1 MTTEAITLLKED
13 VLSLGRMVDNTVDM
27 VTNLLKQDNSTQ
39 LEVVEAQEKK
49 INDWSQEIEEKCLEL
64 LIEKDNLSAKDVRT
78 LVSCTLIVSK
88 LERLGDHA
96 NRVARIA
103 SWAREEEIPVPEEL
117 PQMSAVVHHMMQD
130 ALLTFVT
137 NDLDKVIEVL
147 QKDSQV
153 NYLHDVMSKRL
164 LSSLGE
170 QEQASAHMGAQFL
183 FCARFIERMG
193 DLCTSVAKRVHF
205 INTGKRLS
213 SKSPAVD
220 RG

>member
-1 MTTEAITLLKED
+1 MTAESITLLKED

-27 VTNLLKQDNSTQ
+27 VTNLLKKHDSAS
-39 LEVVEAQEKK
+39 LEDVENQEKQ

-103 SWAREEEIPVPEEL
+103 SWAREEEIEVPDEL

-137 NDLDKVIEVL
+137 NDLNKVTEVL
-147 QKDSQV
+147 QQDSQV

-164 LSSLGE
+164 LSKLGE

-213 SKSPAVD
+213 SRSPAPE

>member
-1 MTTEAITLLKED
+1 MTAESITLLKED

-27 VTNLLKQDNSTQ
+27 VTNLLKKADSAR
-39 LEVVEAQEKK
+39 LEDVENQEKQ

-103 SWAREEEIPVPEEL
+103 SWAREEEIEVPDEL

-137 NDLDKVIEVL
+137 NDLNKVTEVL
-147 QKDSQV
+147 QQDSQV

-164 LSSLGE
+164 LSKLGE

-213 SKSPAVD
+213 SRSPAPD

>member
-1 MTTEAITLLKED
+1 MTAESITLLKED

-27 VTNLLKQDNSTQ
+27 VTNLLKKDDSAR
-39 LEVVEAQEKK
+39 LEDVENQEKQ
-49 INDWSQEIEEKCLEL
+49 INEWSQEIEEKCLEL

-103 SWAREEEIPVPEEL
+103 SWAREEEIEVPDEL

-137 NDLDKVIEVL
+137 NDLNKVTEVL
-147 QKDSQV
+147 QQDSQV

-164 LSSLGE
+164 LSKLGE

-213 SKSPAVD
+213 SRSPAPD

>member
-1 MTTEAITLLKED
+1 MTAETITLLKED
-13 VLSLGRMVDNTVDM
+13 VLTLGRMVDSTVGK
-27 VTNLLKQDNSTQ
+27 VTNLLKRDDSIR
-39 LEVVEAQEKK
+39 LEEVENQEKR

-64 LIEKDNLSAKDVRT
+64 LIEKDKLSAKDIRT
-78 LVSCTLIVSK
+78 LVSCTIIVAK

-103 SWAREEEIPVPEEL
+103 SWAKEEEIEVPEEL
-117 PQMSAVVHHMMQD
+117 PQMCAVVHHMLQD

-137 NDLDKVIEVL
+137 NDLDKVSEVL

-164 LSSLGE
+164 LSKLGE

-213 SKSPAVD
+213 SKSPM
-220 RG
+220 REMG

>member
-1 MTTEAITLLKED
+1 MTAETITLLKED
-13 VLSLGRMVDNTVDM
+13 VLTLGRMVDSTVGK
-27 VTNLLKQDNSTQ
+27 VTNLLKRDDSIR
-39 LEVVEAQEKK
+39 LEEVENQEKR

-64 LIEKDNLSAKDVRT
+64 LIEKDKLSAKDIRT
-78 LVSCTLIVSK
+78 LVSCTIIVAK

-103 SWAREEEIPVPEEL
+103 SWAKEEEIEVPVEL
-117 PQMSAVVHHMMQD
+117 PQMCAVVHHMLQD

-137 NDLDKVIEVL
+137 NDLDKVSEVL

-164 LSSLGE
+164 LSKLGE

-213 SKSPAVD
+213 SKSPM
-220 RG
+220 REMG

>member
-1 MTTEAITLLKED
+1 
-13 VLSLGRMVDNTVDM
+13 MVDNTVDM
-27 VTNLLKQDNSTQ
+27 VTNLLKKDDSAR
-39 LEVVEAQEKK
+39 LEDVENQEKQ
-49 INDWSQEIEEKCLEL
+49 INEWSQEIEEKCLEL

-103 SWAREEEIPVPEEL
+103 SWAREEEIEVPDEL

-137 NDLDKVIEVL
+137 NDLNKVTEVL
-147 QKDSQV
+147 QQDSQV

-164 LSSLGE
+164 LSKLGE

-213 SKSPAVD
+213 SRSPAPD

>member
-1 MTTEAITLLKED
+1 MTAESITLLKED

-27 VTNLLKQDNSTQ
+27 VTNLLKKDDSAR
-39 LEVVEAQEKK
+39 LDDVENQEKQ

-103 SWAREEEIPVPEEL
+103 SWAREEEIEVPEEL

-137 NDLDKVIEVL
+137 NDLNKVTEVL
-147 QKDSQV
+147 QQDSQV

-164 LSSLGE
+164 LSKLGE

-213 SKSPAVD
+213 ARSPAPD

>member
-1 MTTEAITLLKED
+1 MTAESITLLKED

-27 VTNLLKQDNSTQ
+27 VTNLLKKDDSAR
-39 LEVVEAQEKK
+39 LEDVENQEKQ
-49 INDWSQEIEEKCLEL
+49 INEWSQEIEEKCLEL

-103 SWAREEEIPVPEEL
+103 SWAREEEIEVPDEL
-117 PQMSAVVHHMMQD
+117 PQMSAVVHRMMQD

-137 NDLDKVIEVL
+137 NDLNKVTEVL
-147 QKDSQV
+147 QQDSQV

-164 LSSLGE
+164 LSKLGE

-213 SKSPAVD
+213 SRSPAPD

>member
-1 MTTEAITLLKED
+1 VTAETITLLKED
-13 VLSLGRMVDNTVDM
+13 VLTLGRMVDSTVGK
-27 VTNLLKQDNSTQ
+27 VTNLLKRDDSIR
-39 LEVVEAQEKK
+39 LEEVENQEKR

-64 LIEKDNLSAKDVRT
+64 LIEKDKLSAKDIRT
-78 LVSCTLIVSK
+78 LVSCTIIVAK

-103 SWAREEEIPVPEEL
+103 SWAKEEEIEVPEEL
-117 PQMSAVVHHMMQD
+117 PQMCAVVHHMLQD

-137 NDLDKVIEVL
+137 NDLDKVSEVL

-164 LSSLGE
+164 LSKLGE

-213 SKSPAVD
+213 SKSPM
-220 RG
+220 REMG

>member
-1 MTTEAITLLKED
+1 MTAEAITLLKED

-27 VTNLLKQDNSTQ
+27 VTNLLKQEDSAR
-39 LEVVEAQEKK
+39 LEEVEDQEKM
-49 INDWSQEIEEKCLEL
+49 INEWSQEIEEKCLEL

-103 SWAREEEIPVPEEL
+103 SWAREEEIEVPEEL
-117 PQMSAVVHHMMQD
+117 PQMCAVVHHMMQD

-137 NDLDKVIEVL
+137 NDLNKVTEVL
-147 QKDSQV
+147 QKDNQV

-164 LSSLGE
+164 LSKLGE
-170 QEQASAHMGAQFL
+170 QEQATAHMGAQFL

-193 DLCTSVAKRVHF
+193 DLCTSVAKRVYF

-213 SKSPAVD
+213 SRSPAAD

>member
-1 MTTEAITLLKED
+1 MTAESITLLKED

-27 VTNLLKQDNSTQ
+27 VTNLLKKDDSAR
-39 LEVVEAQEKK
+39 LEDVENQEKQ
-49 INDWSQEIEEKCLEL
+49 INEWSQEIEEKCLEL

-103 SWAREEEIPVPEEL
+103 SWAREEEIEVPEEL
-117 PQMSAVVHHMMQD
+117 PQMSAVVHRMMQD

-137 NDLDKVIEVL
+137 NDLNKVTEVL
-147 QKDSQV
+147 QQDSQV

-164 LSSLGE
+164 LSKLGE

-213 SKSPAVD
+213 SRSPAPD

>member
-1 MTTEAITLLKED
+1 MTAETITLLKED
-13 VLSLGRMVDNTVDM
+13 VLTLGRMVDSTVGK
-27 VTNLLKQDNSTQ
+27 VTNLLKRDDSIR
-39 LEVVEAQEKK
+39 LEEIENQEKR

-64 LIEKDNLSAKDVRT
+64 LIEKDKLSAKDIRT
-78 LVSCTLIVSK
+78 LVSCTIIVAK

-103 SWAREEEIPVPEEL
+103 SWAKEEEIEVPEEL
-117 PQMSAVVHHMMQD
+117 PQMSAVVHRMLQD

-137 NDLDKVIEVL
+137 NDLDKVMEVL

-164 LSSLGE
+164 LSKLGE

-183 FCARFIERMG
+183 FCARFMERMG

-213 SKSPAVD
+213 KSPVPD
-220 RG
+220 KG

>member
-1 MTTEAITLLKED
+1 MSAETITLLKED
-13 VLSLGRMVDNTVDM
+13 VLTLGRMVDSTVGK
-27 VTNLLKQDNSTQ
+27 VTNLLKHDDSIR
-39 LEVVEAQEKK
+39 LEEVENQEKR

-64 LIEKDNLSAKDVRT
+64 LIEKDKLSAKDIRT
-78 LVSCTLIVSK
+78 LVSCTIIVAK

-96 NRVARIA
+96 NRVGRIA
-103 SWAREEEIPVPEEL
+103 CWAREEEIDVPEEL
-117 PQMSAVVHHMMQD
+117 PQMSAVVHRMLQD

-137 NDLDKVIEVL
+137 NDLDKVMEVL

-164 LSSLGE
+164 LSKLGE

-193 DLCTSVAKRVHF
+193 DLCASVAKRVHF

-213 SKSPAVD
+213 KSPVPD
-220 RG
+220 KG

>member
-1 MTTEAITLLKED
+1 
-13 VLSLGRMVDNTVDM
+13 MVDNTVDM
-27 VTNLLKQDNSTQ
+27 VTNLLKKADSAR
-39 LEVVEAQEKK
+39 LEDVENQEKQ

-103 SWAREEEIPVPEEL
+103 SWAREEEIEVPDEL

-137 NDLDKVIEVL
+137 NDLNKVTEVL
-147 QKDSQV
+147 QQDSQV

-164 LSSLGE
+164 LSKLGE

-213 SKSPAVD
+213 SRSPAPD

>member
-1 MTTEAITLLKED
+1 MTAEAITLLKED

-27 VTNLLKQDNSTQ
+27 VTNLLKQEDSAR
-39 LEVVEAQEKK
+39 LEEVEDQEKK

-103 SWAREEEIPVPEEL
+103 SWAREEEIDVPEEL

-137 NDLDKVIEVL
+137 NDLNKVTEVL
-147 QKDSQV
+147 QKDNQV

-164 LSSLGE
+164 LSKLGE

-213 SKSPAVD
+213 SRSPAPE

>member
-1 MTTEAITLLKED
+1 MTAEAITLLKED

-27 VTNLLKQDNSTQ
+27 VTNLLKQEDSAR
-39 LEVVEAQEKK
+39 LEEVEDQEKK
-49 INDWSQEIEEKCLEL
+49 INEWSQEIEEKCLEL

-103 SWAREEEIPVPEEL
+103 SWAREEEIEVPEEL
-117 PQMSAVVHHMMQD
+117 PQMCAVVHHMMQD

-137 NDLDKVIEVL
+137 NDLNKVTEVL
-147 QKDSQV
+147 QKDNQV

-164 LSSLGE
+164 LSKLGE
-170 QEQASAHMGAQFL
+170 QEQATAHMGAQFL

-193 DLCTSVAKRVHF
+193 DLCTSVAKRVYF

-213 SKSPAVD
+213 SRSPAAD

>member
-1 MTTEAITLLKED
+1 MTAESITLLKED
-13 VLSLGRMVDNTVDM
+13 VLSLGRMVDNTVEM
-27 VTNLLKQDNSTQ
+27 VTNLLKKDDSAR
-39 LEVVEAQEKK
+39 LDDVENQEKQ

-103 SWAREEEIPVPEEL
+103 SWAREEEIEVPEEL

-137 NDLDKVIEVL
+137 NDLNKVTEVL
-147 QKDSQV
+147 QQDSQV

-164 LSSLGE
+164 LSKLGE

-213 SKSPAVD
+213 ARSPAPD

>member
-1 MTTEAITLLKED
+1 
-13 VLSLGRMVDNTVDM
+13 
-27 VTNLLKQDNSTQ
+27 
-39 LEVVEAQEKK
+39 
-49 INDWSQEIEEKCLEL
+49 
-64 LIEKDNLSAKDVRT
+64 
-78 LVSCTLIVSK
+78 VSK

-103 SWAREEEIPVPEEL
+103 SWAREEEIEVPDEL

-137 NDLDKVIEVL
+137 NDLNKVTEVL
-147 QKDSQV
+147 QQDSQV

-164 LSSLGE
+164 LSKLGE

-213 SKSPAVD
+213 SRSPAPD

>member
-1 MTTEAITLLKED
+1 MTAESITLLKED

-27 VTNLLKQDNSTQ
+27 VTNLLKKDDSAR
-39 LEVVEAQEKK
+39 LDDVENQEKQ
-49 INDWSQEIEEKCLEL
+49 INDWSQEIEEKCLDL

-103 SWAREEEIPVPEEL
+103 SWAREEEIEVPEEL
-117 PQMSAVVHHMMQD
+117 PQMSAVVHRMMQD

-137 NDLDKVIEVL
+137 NDLNKVTEVL
-147 QKDSQV
+147 QQDSQV

-164 LSSLGE
+164 LSKLGE

-213 SKSPAVD
+213 SRSPAPD

>member
-1 MTTEAITLLKED
+1 MTAEAITLLKED

-27 VTNLLKQDNSTQ
+27 VTNLLKQEDSAR
-39 LEVVEAQEKK
+39 LEEVEDQEKK
-49 INDWSQEIEEKCLEL
+49 INEWSQDIEEKCLEL

-103 SWAREEEIPVPEEL
+103 SWAREEEIEVPEEL
-117 PQMSAVVHHMMQD
+117 PQMCAVVHHMMQD

-137 NDLDKVIEVL
+137 NDLNKVTEVL
-147 QKDSQV
+147 QKDNQV

-164 LSSLGE
+164 LSKLGE
-170 QEQASAHMGAQFL
+170 QEQATAHMGAQFL

-193 DLCTSVAKRVHF
+193 DLCTSVAKRVYF

-213 SKSPAVD
+213 SRSPAAD

>member
-1 MTTEAITLLKED
+1 
-13 VLSLGRMVDNTVDM
+13 MVDNTVDM
-27 VTNLLKQDNSTQ
+27 VTNLLKKDDSAR
-39 LEVVEAQEKK
+39 LEDVENQEKQ
-49 INDWSQEIEEKCLEL
+49 INEWSQEIEEKCLEL

-103 SWAREEEIPVPEEL
+103 SWAREEEIEVPEEL
-117 PQMSAVVHHMMQD
+117 PQMSAVVHRMMQD

-137 NDLDKVIEVL
+137 NDLNKVTEVL
-147 QKDSQV
+147 QQDSQV

-164 LSSLGE
+164 LSKLGE

-213 SKSPAVD
+213 SRSPAPD

>member
-1 MTTEAITLLKED
+1 MTAESITLLKED

-27 VTNLLKQDNSTQ
+27 VTNLLKKDDSAR
-39 LEVVEAQEKK
+39 LEDVENQEKQ
-49 INDWSQEIEEKCLEL
+49 INEWSQEIEEKCLEL

-103 SWAREEEIPVPEEL
+103 SWAREEEIEVPEEL
-117 PQMSAVVHHMMQD
+117 PQMSAVVHRMMQD

-137 NDLDKVIEVL
+137 NDLNKVMEVL

-164 LSSLGE
+164 LSKLGE
-170 QEQASAHMGAQFL
+170 QEQATAHMGTQFL

-205 INTGKRLS
+205 INTGKRLAS
-213 SKSPAVD
+213 RSPAPD

>member
-1 MTTEAITLLKED
+1 VTAEAITLLKED
-13 VLSLGRMVDNTVDM
+13 VLSLGRMVDSTVGM
-27 VTNLLKQDNSTQ
+27 VTGLLRHDKNTH
-39 LEVVEAQEKK
+39 LEDVEDQEKR

-64 LIEKDNLSAKDVRT
+64 LIEKENLSAKDIRT
-78 LVSCTLIVSK
+78 LVSCTIIVSK

-103 SWAREEEIPVPEEL
+103 SWAREEEISVPDEL
-117 PQMSAVVHHMMQD
+117 PQMSSVVHHMLQD

-137 NDLDKVIEVL
+137 NDLDKVMEVL

-164 LSSLGE
+164 LSKLGE
-170 QEQASAHMGAQFL
+170 QEQATAHMGAQFL
-183 FCARFIERMG
+183 FCARFMERMG

-213 SKSPAVD
+213 SKSPMPE

>member
-1 MTTEAITLLKED
+1 MTAETITLLKED
-13 VLSLGRMVDNTVDM
+13 VLTLGRMVDSTVGK
-27 VTNLLKQDNSTQ
+27 VTNLLKRDDSIR
-39 LEVVEAQEKK
+39 LEEVENQEKR
-49 INDWSQEIEEKCLEL
+49 INDWSKEIEEKCLEL
-64 LIEKDNLSAKDVRT
+64 LIEKDKLSAKDIRT
-78 LVSCTLIVSK
+78 LVSCTIIVAK

-103 SWAREEEIPVPEEL
+103 SWAKEEEIEVPEEL
-117 PQMSAVVHHMMQD
+117 PQMCAVVHHMLQD

-137 NDLDKVIEVL
+137 NDLDKVSEVL

-164 LSSLGE
+164 LSKLGE

-213 SKSPAVD
+213 SKSPM
-220 RG
+220 REMG